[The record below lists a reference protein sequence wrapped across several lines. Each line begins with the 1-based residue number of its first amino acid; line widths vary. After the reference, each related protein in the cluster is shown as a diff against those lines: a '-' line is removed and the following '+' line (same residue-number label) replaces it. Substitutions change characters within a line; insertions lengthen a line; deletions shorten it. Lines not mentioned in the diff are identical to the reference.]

1 MFYII
6 FDRFIVCSCFCFK
19 QTTAYEMRISDSSSD
34 VCSSYLAA
42 QCQQDADQIDD
53 CQARTHRRRP
63 QAVPGFAFRPGAA
76 SWPPRGKDARS
87 SSDRTT
93 DGVRMFENSTSTASS
108 RVPRGLRP
116 T

>member
-1 MFYII
+1 MTAPYSERAYDSGAKRQIVTTRLVAGYIGGAGL
-6 FDRFIVCSCFCFK
+6 RG
-19 QTTAYEMRISDSSSD
+19 R
-34 VCSSYLAA
+34 LRRRRAA

-87 SSDRTT
+87 SSRS
-93 DGVRMFENSTSTASS
+93 EEHTSELQSLMRISYA
-108 RVPRGLRP
+108 VFCLNKK
-116 T
+116 